1 MAMPSMATPIMTMTT
16 MVMPTMAMTISL
28 TTPIIATLSITIT
41 TSSYQFYLCYFSL
54 SSTILEGM
62 CL

>member
-28 TTPIIATLSITIT
+28 TTPIIVMHTIT